1 MLPGEHP
8 GAFPLIQAFMRAVDV
23 YRLQRPADGWSVPE
37 VADVILDGVP
47 TAELG
52 G

>member
-8 GAFPLIQAFMRAVDV
+8 GAFPLIRAFMRGVDV
-23 YRLQRPADGWSVPE
+23 YQLRRPADGWTVGE
-37 VADVILDGVP
+37 VADVILDAVP